1 MTQRKNN
8 YIELKGW
15 IQTQFTSSAVHWL
28 LFHFQN
34 SVHTLPTFFFFSF
47 SSILR
52 YLVLAITLRRWSP
65 AWFSVL
71 STVNKMRINPTVVS
85 APFLRDSLKINS
97 LEERQLLLTNIDIKT
112 TNKGPL
118 TWKNNYSVSHPDAL
132 SVSLAD
138 TDSQFCERQPRCW
151 LQCIRSTV
159 PPLPLTRKEKMIS
172 NVRELH
178 WSLYKIWHWL
188 LSSSFLSVSFLG
200 FTLLYDGEKNI
211 PSWMLFY

>member
-15 IQTQFTSSAVHWL
+15 IWTQFTSSAVHWL

-34 SVHTLPTFFFFSF
+34 SVHTLPTFLFFFSF

-65 AWFSVL
+65 AWFPVL

-118 TWKNNYSVSHPDAL
+118 TRKNNYSVSHPDAL

-138 TDSQFCERQPRCW
+138 TDSLFCER
-151 LQCIRSTV
+151 
-159 PPLPLTRKEKMIS
+159 PLLAAIHPF
-172 NVRELH
+172 N
-178 WSLYKIWHWL
+178 
-188 LSSSFLSVSFLG
+188 SSSFASHKKR
-200 FTLLYDGEKNI
+200 KNDQQCQRI
-211 PSWMLFY
+211 ALKSI